1 MVTAAVTAMFS
12 TTLTVMDGYPRA
24 IDRAIK
30 VIKTDDPDQTA
41 NADISEPYWIALI
54 GIGVLMTLFLHFF
67 VSSLTQMIDFITIVS
82 FMAGPI
88 LGYLNLKAVTSPH
101 VPKEHQPGKA
111 MLAFSYFG
119 LVSMVCCGR
128 HLPHEPSGLRK
139 IRKPCANT
147 RRRRLSMPRREFFAV
162 GGTSIAAAALGAP
175 DPLSATDKVQ
185 TIEQQ
190 EREIVALTF
199 DVFGT
204 VVDWRTSVIRE
215 GEMLSLEK
223 GFDIDWGEFAD
234 RWRGGYGPSMN
245 RVRTGELPWT
255 KIDVLHRMVLDELI
269 VEYRLTGLSEDETDR
284 FNRVWHR
291 LMPWPDTVRGLHRLR
306 SQYLITTL
314 SNGNVSL
321 LTNMAKNAGM
331 PWDCILSSE
340 LAGPLQA

>member
-1 MVTAAVTAMFS
+1 M
-12 TTLTVMDGYPRA
+12 
-24 IDRAIK
+24 
-30 VIKTDDPDQTA
+30 
-41 NADISEPYWIALI
+41 N
-54 GIGVLMTLFLHFF
+54 
-67 VSSLTQMIDFITIVS
+67 
-82 FMAGPI
+82 
-88 LGYLNLKAVTSPH
+88 
-101 VPKEHQPGKA
+101 
-111 MLAFSYFG
+111 
-119 LVSMVCCGR
+119 
-128 HLPHEPSGLRK
+128 
-139 IRKPCANT
+139 
-147 RRRRLSMPRREFFAV
+147 MPRREFVAL
-162 GGTSIAAAALGAP
+162 GGTSLAAAALGAS

-215 GEMLSLEK
+215 GEMLSQEK
-223 GFDIDWGEFAD
+223 GFDVDWGEFAD

-269 VEYRLTGLSEDETDR
+269 VEYGLTGLSEEETDH

-291 LMPWPDTVRGLHRLR
+291 LIPWPDTVRGLHRLR

-340 LAGPLQA
+340 LAGHYKPDPEVYLMAAELLSLPPNRVMMVAAHKGDLRAAQRVGLKAAFVARPFERGPGRTIDTSPEPDFDYWASDFEDLAEQLGA

>member
-1 MVTAAVTAMFS
+1 M
-12 TTLTVMDGYPRA
+12 
-24 IDRAIK
+24 
-30 VIKTDDPDQTA
+30 
-41 NADISEPYWIALI
+41 SETEEMN
-54 GIGVLMTLFLHFF
+54 V
-67 VSSLTQMIDFITIVS
+67 
-82 FMAGPI
+82 
-88 LGYLNLKAVTSPH
+88 N
-101 VPKEHQPGKA
+101 
-111 MLAFSYFG
+111 
-119 LVSMVCCGR
+119 
-128 HLPHEPSGLRK
+128 
-139 IRKPCANT
+139 
-147 RRRRLSMPRREFFAV
+147 MPRREFVAL
-162 GGTSIAAAALGAP
+162 GGTSIAAAALGGA

-190 EREIVALTF
+190 ERETVALTF
-199 DVFGT
+199 DIFGT

-215 GEMLSLEK
+215 GEMLSQEK
-223 GFDIDWGEFAD
+223 GFDVDWGEFAD

-269 VEYRLTGLSEDETDR
+269 VEYGLTGLSEEETDH

-340 LAGPLQA
+340 LAGHYKPDPEVYLMAAELLSLPPSRVMMVAAHKSDLRAAQRVGLKAAFVARPFERGPGRTVDTSPEPDFDYWASDLEDLAEQLGA

>member
-1 MVTAAVTAMFS
+1 M
-12 TTLTVMDGYPRA
+12 
-24 IDRAIK
+24 
-30 VIKTDDPDQTA
+30 
-41 NADISEPYWIALI
+41 N
-54 GIGVLMTLFLHFF
+54 
-67 VSSLTQMIDFITIVS
+67 
-82 FMAGPI
+82 
-88 LGYLNLKAVTSPH
+88 
-101 VPKEHQPGKA
+101 
-111 MLAFSYFG
+111 
-119 LVSMVCCGR
+119 
-128 HLPHEPSGLRK
+128 
-139 IRKPCANT
+139 
-147 RRRRLSMPRREFFAV
+147 MPRREFVAL
-162 GGTSIAAAALGAP
+162 GGTSIAAAALGAS
-175 DPLSATDKVQ
+175 DPLSATDKVHI
-185 TIEQQ
+185 IEQQ

-215 GEMLSLEK
+215 GEMLSQEK
-223 GFDIDWGEFAD
+223 GFDVDWGEFAD

-269 VEYRLTGLSEDETDR
+269 VEYGLTGLSEDETDR

-340 LAGPLQA
+340 LAGHYKPDPEVYLMAAELLSLPPNRVMMVAAHKSDLRAAQRVGLKATFVARPFERGPGRTIDTSPEPDFDYWASDFEDLAEQLGA

>member
-1 MVTAAVTAMFS
+1 M
-12 TTLTVMDGYPRA
+12 
-24 IDRAIK
+24 
-30 VIKTDDPDQTA
+30 
-41 NADISEPYWIALI
+41 
-54 GIGVLMTLFLHFF
+54 
-67 VSSLTQMIDFITIVS
+67 
-82 FMAGPI
+82 
-88 LGYLNLKAVTSPH
+88 
-101 VPKEHQPGKA
+101 
-111 MLAFSYFG
+111 
-119 LVSMVCCGR
+119 
-128 HLPHEPSGLRK
+128 
-139 IRKPCANT
+139 
-147 RRRRLSMPRREFFAV
+147 SMPRREFFAV

-215 GEMLSLEK
+215 GEMLSQEK
-223 GFDIDWGEFAD
+223 GFDVDWGEFAD
-234 RWRGGYGPSMN
+234 RWRGGYSPSMN

-269 VEYRLTGLSEDETDR
+269 VEYGLTGLSEDETDR

-340 LAGPLQA
+340 LAGHYKPDPEVYLMAAELLSLPPSRVMMVAAHKSDLRAAQRVGLKAAFVARPFERGPGRTIDTSPEPDFDYWASDLEDLAEQLGA

>member
-1 MVTAAVTAMFS
+1 V
-12 TTLTVMDGYPRA
+12 
-24 IDRAIK
+24 
-30 VIKTDDPDQTA
+30 
-41 NADISEPYWIALI
+41 N
-54 GIGVLMTLFLHFF
+54 
-67 VSSLTQMIDFITIVS
+67 
-82 FMAGPI
+82 
-88 LGYLNLKAVTSPH
+88 
-101 VPKEHQPGKA
+101 
-111 MLAFSYFG
+111 
-119 LVSMVCCGR
+119 
-128 HLPHEPSGLRK
+128 
-139 IRKPCANT
+139 
-147 RRRRLSMPRREFFAV
+147 MPRREFVAL
-162 GGTSIAAAALGAP
+162 GGTSLAAATLGVS

-215 GEMLSLEK
+215 GEMLSQEK
-223 GFDIDWGEFAD
+223 GFDVDWGEFAD

-269 VEYRLTGLSEDETDR
+269 IEYGLTGLSEEETDH

-340 LAGPLQA
+340 LAGHYKPDPEVYLMAAELLSLPPNRVMMVAAHKGDLRAAQRVGLKAAFVARPFERGPGRTVDTSPEPDFDYWASDFEDLAEQLGA

>member
-1 MVTAAVTAMFS
+1 M
-12 TTLTVMDGYPRA
+12 
-24 IDRAIK
+24 
-30 VIKTDDPDQTA
+30 
-41 NADISEPYWIALI
+41 SETEEKN
-54 GIGVLMTLFLHFF
+54 V
-67 VSSLTQMIDFITIVS
+67 
-82 FMAGPI
+82 
-88 LGYLNLKAVTSPH
+88 N
-101 VPKEHQPGKA
+101 
-111 MLAFSYFG
+111 
-119 LVSMVCCGR
+119 
-128 HLPHEPSGLRK
+128 
-139 IRKPCANT
+139 
-147 RRRRLSMPRREFFAV
+147 MPRREFVAL
-162 GGTSIAAAALGAP
+162 GGTSIAAAALGGP

-190 EREIVALTF
+190 ERETVALTF
-199 DVFGT
+199 DIFGT

-215 GEMLSLEK
+215 GEMLSQEK
-223 GFDIDWGEFAD
+223 GFDVDWGEFAD
-234 RWRGGYGPSMN
+234 QWRGGYGPSMN

-269 VEYRLTGLSEDETDR
+269 VEYGLTGLSEEETDH

-340 LAGPLQA
+340 LAGHYKPDPEVYLMAAELLSLPPNRVMMVAAHKGDLRAAQGVGLKAAFVARPFERGPGRTIDTSPEPDFDYWASDLEDLAEQLGA

>member
-1 MVTAAVTAMFS
+1 M
-12 TTLTVMDGYPRA
+12 
-24 IDRAIK
+24 
-30 VIKTDDPDQTA
+30 
-41 NADISEPYWIALI
+41 N
-54 GIGVLMTLFLHFF
+54 
-67 VSSLTQMIDFITIVS
+67 
-82 FMAGPI
+82 
-88 LGYLNLKAVTSPH
+88 
-101 VPKEHQPGKA
+101 
-111 MLAFSYFG
+111 
-119 LVSMVCCGR
+119 
-128 HLPHEPSGLRK
+128 
-139 IRKPCANT
+139 
-147 RRRRLSMPRREFFAV
+147 MPRREFVAL
-162 GGTSIAAAALGAP
+162 GGTSIAATALGAS

-190 EREIVALTF
+190 EREIVVLTF

-215 GEMLSLEK
+215 GEMLSQEK
-223 GFDIDWGEFAD
+223 GFDVDWGEFAD

-269 VEYRLTGLSEDETDR
+269 VEYGLTGLSEDETDR

-291 LMPWPDTVRGLHRLR
+291 LIPWPDTVRGLHRLR

-340 LAGPLQA
+340 LSGHYKPDPEVYLMAAELLSLPPNRVMMVAAHKSDLRAAQRVGLKAAFVARPFERGPGRTVDTSPEPDFDYWASDFEDLADQLGA

>member
-1 MVTAAVTAMFS
+1 VPETEEK
-12 TTLTVMDGYPRA
+12 
-24 IDRAIK
+24 K
-30 VIKTDDPDQTA
+30 V
-41 NADISEPYWIALI
+41 N
-54 GIGVLMTLFLHFF
+54 
-67 VSSLTQMIDFITIVS
+67 
-82 FMAGPI
+82 
-88 LGYLNLKAVTSPH
+88 
-101 VPKEHQPGKA
+101 
-111 MLAFSYFG
+111 
-119 LVSMVCCGR
+119 
-128 HLPHEPSGLRK
+128 
-139 IRKPCANT
+139 
-147 RRRRLSMPRREFFAV
+147 MPRREFVAI
-162 GGTSIAAAALGAP
+162 GGTSIAAAALGAS

-215 GEMLSLEK
+215 GEMLSQKK
-223 GFDIDWGEFAD
+223 GFDVDWGEFAD

-269 VEYRLTGLSEDETDR
+269 VEYGLTGLSEEETDH

-291 LMPWPDTVRGLHRLR
+291 LIPWPDTVRGLHRLR

-340 LAGPLQA
+340 LAGHYKPDPEVYLMAAELLSLPPNRVMMVAAHKGDLRAAQRVGLKAAFVARPFERGLGRTVDTSPEPDFDYWASDFEDLAEQLGA

>member
-1 MVTAAVTAMFS
+1 M
-12 TTLTVMDGYPRA
+12 REHEEK
-24 IDRAIK
+24 K
-30 VIKTDDPDQTA
+30 V
-41 NADISEPYWIALI
+41 
-54 GIGVLMTLFLHFF
+54 
-67 VSSLTQMIDFITIVS
+67 
-82 FMAGPI
+82 
-88 LGYLNLKAVTSPH
+88 
-101 VPKEHQPGKA
+101 
-111 MLAFSYFG
+111 
-119 LVSMVCCGR
+119 R
-128 HLPHEPSGLRK
+128 
-139 IRKPCANT
+139 
-147 RRRRLSMPRREFFAV
+147 MPRREFVAL

-175 DPLSATDKVQ
+175 NPLSATDKVQ

-215 GEMLSLEK
+215 GEMLSQEK
-223 GFDIDWGEFAD
+223 GFDVDWGEFAD

-269 VEYRLTGLSEDETDR
+269 VEYGLTGLSEEETDH

-291 LMPWPDTVRGLHRLR
+291 LIPWPDTVRGLHRLR

-340 LAGPLQA
+340 LAGHYKPDPEVYLMAAELLSLPPNRVMMVAAHKGDLRAAQRVGLKAAFVARPFERGPGRTVDTSPEPDFDYWASDFEDLAEQLGA

>member
-1 MVTAAVTAMFS
+1 V
-12 TTLTVMDGYPRA
+12 
-24 IDRAIK
+24 
-30 VIKTDDPDQTA
+30 
-41 NADISEPYWIALI
+41 N
-54 GIGVLMTLFLHFF
+54 
-67 VSSLTQMIDFITIVS
+67 
-82 FMAGPI
+82 
-88 LGYLNLKAVTSPH
+88 
-101 VPKEHQPGKA
+101 
-111 MLAFSYFG
+111 
-119 LVSMVCCGR
+119 
-128 HLPHEPSGLRK
+128 
-139 IRKPCANT
+139 
-147 RRRRLSMPRREFFAV
+147 MPRREFIAL

-175 DPLSATDKVQ
+175 NPLSATDKVQ

-215 GEMLSLEK
+215 GEMLSQEK
-223 GFDIDWGEFAD
+223 GFDVDWGEFAD

-269 VEYRLTGLSEDETDR
+269 VEYGLTGLSEEETDQ

-340 LAGPLQA
+340 LAGHYKPDPEVYLMAAELLSLPPNRVMMVAAHKGDLRAAQRVGLRAAFVARPFERGPGRTVDTSPEPDFDYWASDFEDLAEQLGA

>member
-1 MVTAAVTAMFS
+1 M
-12 TTLTVMDGYPRA
+12 
-24 IDRAIK
+24 
-30 VIKTDDPDQTA
+30 
-41 NADISEPYWIALI
+41 SETEEKN
-54 GIGVLMTLFLHFF
+54 V
-67 VSSLTQMIDFITIVS
+67 
-82 FMAGPI
+82 
-88 LGYLNLKAVTSPH
+88 N
-101 VPKEHQPGKA
+101 
-111 MLAFSYFG
+111 
-119 LVSMVCCGR
+119 
-128 HLPHEPSGLRK
+128 
-139 IRKPCANT
+139 
-147 RRRRLSMPRREFFAV
+147 MPRREFVAL
-162 GGTSIAAAALGAP
+162 GGTSIAAAALGGP

-190 EREIVALTF
+190 ERETVALTF
-199 DVFGT
+199 DIFGT

-215 GEMLSLEK
+215 GEMLSQEK
-223 GFDIDWGEFAD
+223 GFDVDWGEFAD

-269 VEYRLTGLSEDETDR
+269 VEYGLTGLSEEETDH

-340 LAGPLQA
+340 LAGHYKPDPEVYLMAAELLSLPPNRVMMVAAHKGDLRAAQGVGLKAAFVARPFERGPGRTVDTSPEPDFDYWASDLEDLAEQLGA

>member
-1 MVTAAVTAMFS
+1 VSETK
-12 TTLTVMDGYPRA
+12 GK
-24 IDRAIK
+24 K
-30 VIKTDDPDQTA
+30 V
-41 NADISEPYWIALI
+41 N
-54 GIGVLMTLFLHFF
+54 
-67 VSSLTQMIDFITIVS
+67 
-82 FMAGPI
+82 
-88 LGYLNLKAVTSPH
+88 
-101 VPKEHQPGKA
+101 
-111 MLAFSYFG
+111 
-119 LVSMVCCGR
+119 
-128 HLPHEPSGLRK
+128 
-139 IRKPCANT
+139 
-147 RRRRLSMPRREFFAV
+147 MPRREFVAL
-162 GGTSIAAAALGAP
+162 GGTSIAAATLGAS

-215 GEMLSLEK
+215 GEMLSQEK
-223 GFDIDWGEFAD
+223 GFDVDWGEFAD

-269 VEYRLTGLSEDETDR
+269 VEYGLTGLSEEETDH

-291 LMPWPDTVRGLHRLR
+291 LIPWPDTVRGLHRLR

-340 LAGPLQA
+340 LAGHYKPDPEVYLMAAELLSLPPNRVMMVAAHKGDLRAAQRVGLKAAFVARPFERGPGRTVDTSPEPDFDYWASDFEDLAEQLGA

>member
-1 MVTAAVTAMFS
+1 M
-12 TTLTVMDGYPRA
+12 
-24 IDRAIK
+24 
-30 VIKTDDPDQTA
+30 
-41 NADISEPYWIALI
+41 SETEEKN
-54 GIGVLMTLFLHFF
+54 V
-67 VSSLTQMIDFITIVS
+67 
-82 FMAGPI
+82 
-88 LGYLNLKAVTSPH
+88 N
-101 VPKEHQPGKA
+101 
-111 MLAFSYFG
+111 
-119 LVSMVCCGR
+119 
-128 HLPHEPSGLRK
+128 
-139 IRKPCANT
+139 
-147 RRRRLSMPRREFFAV
+147 MPRREFVAL

-175 DPLSATDKVQ
+175 APLSATDKVQ

-199 DVFGT
+199 DIFGT

-215 GEMLSLEK
+215 GEMLSQEK
-223 GFDIDWGEFAD
+223 GFDVDWGEFAD

-269 VEYRLTGLSEDETDR
+269 VEYGLTGLSEEETDH

-291 LMPWPDTVRGLHRLR
+291 LMPWPDTVRGLHRIR

-340 LAGPLQA
+340 LAGHYKPDPEVYLMAAELLSLPPNRVMMVAAHKGDLRAAQRVGLKAAFVARPFERGPGRTVDTSPEPDFDYWASDFEDLAEQLGA

>member
-1 MVTAAVTAMFS
+1 MSETEEK
-12 TTLTVMDGYPRA
+12 
-24 IDRAIK
+24 K
-30 VIKTDDPDQTA
+30 V
-41 NADISEPYWIALI
+41 N
-54 GIGVLMTLFLHFF
+54 
-67 VSSLTQMIDFITIVS
+67 
-82 FMAGPI
+82 
-88 LGYLNLKAVTSPH
+88 
-101 VPKEHQPGKA
+101 
-111 MLAFSYFG
+111 
-119 LVSMVCCGR
+119 
-128 HLPHEPSGLRK
+128 
-139 IRKPCANT
+139 
-147 RRRRLSMPRREFFAV
+147 MPRREFVAL

-215 GEMLSLEK
+215 GEILSQEK
-223 GFDIDWGEFAD
+223 GFDVDWGEFAD

-269 VEYRLTGLSEDETDR
+269 VEYGLTGLSEEETDH

-340 LAGPLQA
+340 LSGHYKPDPEVYLMAAELLSLPPNRVMMVAAHKGDLRAAQRVGLKAAFVARPFERGPGRTVDTSPEPDFDYWASDFEDLAEQLGA

>member
-1 MVTAAVTAMFS
+1 VS
-12 TTLTVMDGYPRA
+12 EHEEK
-24 IDRAIK
+24 K
-30 VIKTDDPDQTA
+30 V
-41 NADISEPYWIALI
+41 N
-54 GIGVLMTLFLHFF
+54 
-67 VSSLTQMIDFITIVS
+67 
-82 FMAGPI
+82 
-88 LGYLNLKAVTSPH
+88 
-101 VPKEHQPGKA
+101 
-111 MLAFSYFG
+111 
-119 LVSMVCCGR
+119 
-128 HLPHEPSGLRK
+128 
-139 IRKPCANT
+139 
-147 RRRRLSMPRREFFAV
+147 MPRREFIAL

-175 DPLSATDKVQ
+175 NPLSATDKVQ

-215 GEMLSLEK
+215 GEMLSQEK
-223 GFDIDWGEFAD
+223 GFDVDWGEFAD

-269 VEYRLTGLSEDETDR
+269 VEYGLTGLSEEETDQ

-340 LAGPLQA
+340 LAGHYKPDPEVYLMAAELLSLPPNRVMMVAAHKGDLRAAQRVGLRAAFVARPFERGPGRTVDTSPEPDFDYWASDFEDLAEQLGA

>member
-1 MVTAAVTAMFS
+1 MSETEEK
-12 TTLTVMDGYPRA
+12 
-24 IDRAIK
+24 K
-30 VIKTDDPDQTA
+30 V
-41 NADISEPYWIALI
+41 N
-54 GIGVLMTLFLHFF
+54 
-67 VSSLTQMIDFITIVS
+67 
-82 FMAGPI
+82 
-88 LGYLNLKAVTSPH
+88 
-101 VPKEHQPGKA
+101 
-111 MLAFSYFG
+111 
-119 LVSMVCCGR
+119 
-128 HLPHEPSGLRK
+128 
-139 IRKPCANT
+139 
-147 RRRRLSMPRREFFAV
+147 MPRREFVAL

-175 DPLSATDKVQ
+175 NPLSATDKVQ

-215 GEMLSLEK
+215 GEMLSQEK
-223 GFDIDWGEFAD
+223 GFDVDWGEFAD

-269 VEYRLTGLSEDETDR
+269 VEYGLTGLSEEETDH

-291 LMPWPDTVRGLHRLR
+291 LIPWPDTVRGLHRLR

-340 LAGPLQA
+340 LAGHYKPDPEVYLMAAELLSLPPNRVMMVAAHKGDLRAAQRVGLRAAFVARPFERGPGRTVDTSPEPDFDYWASDFEDLAEQLGA

>member
-1 MVTAAVTAMFS
+1 MSETEEK
-12 TTLTVMDGYPRA
+12 
-24 IDRAIK
+24 K
-30 VIKTDDPDQTA
+30 V
-41 NADISEPYWIALI
+41 N
-54 GIGVLMTLFLHFF
+54 
-67 VSSLTQMIDFITIVS
+67 
-82 FMAGPI
+82 
-88 LGYLNLKAVTSPH
+88 
-101 VPKEHQPGKA
+101 
-111 MLAFSYFG
+111 
-119 LVSMVCCGR
+119 
-128 HLPHEPSGLRK
+128 
-139 IRKPCANT
+139 
-147 RRRRLSMPRREFFAV
+147 MPRREFVAL

-175 DPLSATDKVQ
+175 NPLSATDKVQ

-215 GEMLSLEK
+215 GEMLSQEK
-223 GFDIDWGEFAD
+223 GFDVDWGEFAD

-269 VEYRLTGLSEDETDR
+269 VEYGLTGLSEEETDH

-291 LMPWPDTVRGLHRLR
+291 LIPWPDTVRGLHRLR

-340 LAGPLQA
+340 LAGHYKPDPEVYLMAAELLSLPPNRVMMVAAHKGDLRAAQRVGLKAAFVARPFERGLGRTVDTSPEPDFDYWASDFEDLAEQLGA

>member
-1 MVTAAVTAMFS
+1 M
-12 TTLTVMDGYPRA
+12 
-24 IDRAIK
+24 
-30 VIKTDDPDQTA
+30 
-41 NADISEPYWIALI
+41 N
-54 GIGVLMTLFLHFF
+54 
-67 VSSLTQMIDFITIVS
+67 
-82 FMAGPI
+82 
-88 LGYLNLKAVTSPH
+88 
-101 VPKEHQPGKA
+101 
-111 MLAFSYFG
+111 
-119 LVSMVCCGR
+119 
-128 HLPHEPSGLRK
+128 
-139 IRKPCANT
+139 
-147 RRRRLSMPRREFFAV
+147 MPRREFVAL
-162 GGTSIAAAALGAP
+162 GGTSLAAAALGAS

-215 GEMLSLEK
+215 GEMLSQEK

-269 VEYRLTGLSEDETDR
+269 VEYGLTGLSEEETDH

-340 LAGPLQA
+340 LAGHYKPDPEVYLMAAELLSLPPNRVMMVAAHKGDLRAAQRVGLKAAFVARPFERGPGRTIDTSPEPDFDYWASDFEDLAEQLGA

>member
-1 MVTAAVTAMFS
+1 VSETEEK
-12 TTLTVMDGYPRA
+12 
-24 IDRAIK
+24 K
-30 VIKTDDPDQTA
+30 V
-41 NADISEPYWIALI
+41 N
-54 GIGVLMTLFLHFF
+54 
-67 VSSLTQMIDFITIVS
+67 
-82 FMAGPI
+82 
-88 LGYLNLKAVTSPH
+88 
-101 VPKEHQPGKA
+101 
-111 MLAFSYFG
+111 
-119 LVSMVCCGR
+119 
-128 HLPHEPSGLRK
+128 
-139 IRKPCANT
+139 
-147 RRRRLSMPRREFFAV
+147 MPRREFVAL
-162 GGTSIAAAALGAP
+162 GGTSIAAVALGAS

-215 GEMLSLEK
+215 GEMLSQEK
-223 GFDIDWGEFAD
+223 GFDVDWGEFAD

-269 VEYRLTGLSEDETDR
+269 VEYGLTGLSEEETDH

-291 LMPWPDTVRGLHRLR
+291 LIPWPDTVRGLHRLR

-321 LTNMAKNAGM
+321 LTNMAKNVGM

-340 LAGPLQA
+340 LAGHYKPDPEVYLMAAELLSLPPNRVMMVAAHKGDLRAAQRVGLKAAFVARPFERGPGRTVDTSPEPDFDYWASDFEDLAEQLGA

>member
-1 MVTAAVTAMFS
+1 M
-12 TTLTVMDGYPRA
+12 R
-24 IDRAIK
+24 
-30 VIKTDDPDQTA
+30 
-41 NADISEPYWIALI
+41 
-54 GIGVLMTLFLHFF
+54 
-67 VSSLTQMIDFITIVS
+67 
-82 FMAGPI
+82 
-88 LGYLNLKAVTSPH
+88 
-101 VPKEHQPGKA
+101 
-111 MLAFSYFG
+111 
-119 LVSMVCCGR
+119 
-128 HLPHEPSGLRK
+128 
-139 IRKPCANT
+139 
-147 RRRRLSMPRREFFAV
+147 MPRREFVAL

-175 DPLSATDKVQ
+175 NPLSATDKVQ
-185 TIEQQ
+185 MIEQQ

-215 GEMLSLEK
+215 GEMLSQEK
-223 GFDIDWGEFAD
+223 GFDVDWGEFAD

-269 VEYRLTGLSEDETDR
+269 VEYGLTGLSEEETDH

-291 LMPWPDTVRGLHRLR
+291 LIPWPDTVRGLHRLR

-340 LAGPLQA
+340 LAGHYKPDPEVYLMAAELLSLPPNRVMMVAAHKGDLRAAQRVGLKAAFVARPFERGPGRTVDTSPEPDFDYWASDFEHLAEQLGA

>member
-1 MVTAAVTAMFS
+1 MS
-12 TTLTVMDGYPRA
+12 EHEEK
-24 IDRAIK
+24 K
-30 VIKTDDPDQTA
+30 V
-41 NADISEPYWIALI
+41 
-54 GIGVLMTLFLHFF
+54 
-67 VSSLTQMIDFITIVS
+67 
-82 FMAGPI
+82 
-88 LGYLNLKAVTSPH
+88 
-101 VPKEHQPGKA
+101 
-111 MLAFSYFG
+111 
-119 LVSMVCCGR
+119 
-128 HLPHEPSGLRK
+128 
-139 IRKPCANT
+139 
-147 RRRRLSMPRREFFAV
+147 SMPRREFFAV

-175 DPLSATDKVQ
+175 NPLSATDKVQ
-185 TIEQQ
+185 TIEQE

-215 GEMLSLEK
+215 GEMLSQEK
-223 GFDIDWGEFAD
+223 GFDVDWGEFAD

-269 VEYRLTGLSEDETDR
+269 VEYGLTGLSEEETDHL
-284 FNRVWHR
+284 NRVWHR
-291 LMPWPDTVRGLHRLR
+291 LIPWPDTVRGLHRLR

-340 LAGPLQA
+340 LAGHYKPDPEVYLMAAELLSLPPNRVMMVAAHKGDLRAAQRVGLKAAFVARPFERGPGRTVDTSPEPDFDYWASDFEDLAEQLGA

>member
-1 MVTAAVTAMFS
+1 M
-12 TTLTVMDGYPRA
+12 R
-24 IDRAIK
+24 
-30 VIKTDDPDQTA
+30 
-41 NADISEPYWIALI
+41 
-54 GIGVLMTLFLHFF
+54 
-67 VSSLTQMIDFITIVS
+67 
-82 FMAGPI
+82 
-88 LGYLNLKAVTSPH
+88 
-101 VPKEHQPGKA
+101 
-111 MLAFSYFG
+111 
-119 LVSMVCCGR
+119 
-128 HLPHEPSGLRK
+128 
-139 IRKPCANT
+139 
-147 RRRRLSMPRREFFAV
+147 MPRREFVAL
-162 GGTSIAAAALGAP
+162 GGTSIAAVALGAS

-215 GEMLSLEK
+215 GEMLSQEK
-223 GFDIDWGEFAD
+223 GFDVDWGEFAD

-269 VEYRLTGLSEDETDR
+269 IEYGLTGLSEEETDHL
-284 FNRVWHR
+284 NRVWHR
-291 LMPWPDTVRGLHRLR
+291 LIPWPDTVRGLHRLR

-340 LAGPLQA
+340 LSGHYKPDPEVYLMAAELLSLPPNRVMMVAAHKGDLRAAQRVGLKAAFVARPFERGPGRTVDTSPEPDFDYWASDFEDLAEQLGA